1 MQYGL
6 YSAFMGC
13 FVYMFFG
20 TSKDVTLG
28 PTAILS
34 LLTDAGTAVCGGTQ
48 GRIVCATA
56 LTFLSGA
63 LQFAVGILNLGVC
76 VCVCVCMLPSPN
88 EHYSIPS
95 DLMCGVVLCHYTVA
109 LTLESP
115 VLTVGWFVCF
125 VCECCILTT
134 IVIVL
139 TS

>member
-34 LLTDAGTAVCGGTQ
+34 LLTDAGTATCGGTQ

-63 LQFAVGILNLGVC
+63 LQFAVGILNLGMCICVHACLYYLLPMNVFLLAWCVVVC
-76 VCVCVCMLPSPN
+76 HS
-88 EHYSIPS
+88 S
-95 DLMCGVVLCHYTVA
+95 T
-109 LTLESP
+109 LTGEP
-115 VLTVGWFVCF
+115 CTDVGWFVC
-125 VCECCILTT
+125 EY
-134 IVIVL
+134 
-139 TS
+139 